1 MQIDGLS
8 FTGRLATGAGMI
20 TWPQWQQT
28 GLLWLHVAVFGGLCC
43 CFGVVGVGFAS
54 GVGFAGGGGGRSD
67 DAEAEAA
74 EDTGTVASGEGFGG
88 YREPVVSLWNS
99 LAELMWKASME
110 FLCGGVSLG
119 IGRRRRAESG
129 G

>member
-28 GLLWLHVAVFGGLCC
+28 GLLWLHGVVFEGLCC

-54 GVGFAGGGGGRSD
+54 VVGCAGDSGGRSD
-67 DAEAEAA
+67 DAEAETAEETETAA
-74 EDTGTVASGEGFGG
+74 GGEGFGG
-88 YREPVVSLWNS
+88 YREPVVSL
-99 LAELMWKASME
+99 
-110 FLCGGVSLG
+110 
-119 IGRRRRAESG
+119 
-129 G
+129 